1 MEKIY
6 DIIVIGGGPAGL
18 SAGIYGGRAKLD
30 VLILEKEKAGGQI
43 TITNDVVNY
52 PGILQMTGAEF
63 GEEATKQA
71 KAFGVEFK
79 KEEVLEMN
87 FSQDV
92 KVIKTNAN
100 EYKALSVILATGAEP
115 RKLGFPGEKEFAGRG
130 VAYCATCDGEFF
142 TGLPVFVVGAG
153 FAAAEEAMFLTKFAS
168 KVTIIAREPE
178 FTCAKSIADKV
189 KAHPKIEVRF
199 NTELVEAGGDG
210 LLTYAKFKNNKTQE
224 TSEYRAEDGGTFG
237 IFVFIGY
244 APQTKLFRG
253 VVELD
258 KQGYILADENLMTNV
273 DGVYVAGDV
282 RPKRLKQLVTAV
294 SDGAIVATNL
304 EKYVTDK
311 REKFGIIREEKEV
324 VQDVKEKVLDDGI
337 LSQIEGLVDRFEKRV
352 KVVVIR
358 DIENKEKSDEVLAI
372 VRDVASVT
380 EKIVVE
386 TFEKG
391 ENLELEEMI
400 KPNYYPMIAFFDEK
414 GEFKRIKYDLA
425 PGGHELTSFLLA
437 LYNVAGPGQDISKDI
452 KSEIEKINKP
462 INIKIGVSL
471 SCTKCPD
478 TVQSAQRIAILNP
491 NINLEVIDVLSFRE
505 FKEKHDIMS
514 VPAIILNDKEIFFG
528 QKDVKTLVSDLL
540 EKI

>member
-79 KEEVLEMN
+79 KEEVLEMD
-87 FSQDV
+87 FSQDI
-92 KVIKTNAN
+92 KVVKTNVN

-189 KAHPKIEVRF
+189 KAHPKIEVKF

-224 TSEYRAEDGGTFG
+224 ISEYRAEDGGTFG

-244 APQTKLFRG
+244 APQTKLFKG
-253 VVELD
+253 IVELD

-311 REKFGIIREEKEV
+311 REKLGIIREEKEV

-337 LSQIEGLVDRFEKRV
+337 LSQIEGLADRFEKRV

-358 DIENKEKSDEVLAI
+358 DIENKEKSDEVLSI
-372 VRDVASVT
+372 VQDVASVT

-437 LYNVAGPGQDISKDI
+437 LYNVAGPGQDISEDI

-528 QKDVKTLVSDLL
+528 QKDVKTLVNDLL

>member
-79 KEEVLEMN
+79 KEEVLEMD
-87 FSQDV
+87 FSQDI
-92 KVIKTNAN
+92 KVVKTNVN

-189 KAHPKIEVRF
+189 KAHPKIEVKF

-224 TSEYRAEDGGTFG
+224 ISEYRAEDGGTFG

-244 APQTKLFRG
+244 APQTKLFKG
-253 VVELD
+253 IVELD

-311 REKFGIIREEKEV
+311 REKLGIIREEKEV

-337 LSQIEGLVDRFEKRV
+337 LSQIEGLADRFEKRV

-358 DIENKEKSDEVLAI
+358 DIENKEKSDEVLSI
-372 VRDVASVT
+372 VQDVASVT

-437 LYNVAGPGQDISKDI
+437 LYNVAGPGQDISEDI

-471 SCTKCPD
+471 SCTK
-478 TVQSAQRIAILNP
+478 
-491 NINLEVIDVLSFRE
+491 
-505 FKEKHDIMS
+505 
-514 VPAIILNDKEIFFG
+514 
-528 QKDVKTLVSDLL
+528 
-540 EKI
+540 

>member
-337 LSQIEGLVDRFEKRV
+337 LSQIEGLADRFEKRV

-437 LYNVAGPGQDISKDI
+437 LYNVAGPGQDISEDI